1 MSWTTAKDVV
11 GRAVVPVVRLSL
23 FDWGVRLGPAIRILG
38 LITPTLEFGFDEIRS
53 ADAVRGSRPR
63 RLPGVRLQVPQ
74 ANVIAVFW
82 TSSYIAVLDR
92 LSARGLPVTRAARE
106 IGFKPLNT

>member
-1 MSWTTAKDVV
+1 MSRAWSRRLPDVVGSSSPEVTLIGAMSWTTAKDVV
-11 GRAVVPVVRLSL
+11 GRAV
-23 FDWGVRLGPAIRILG
+23 
-38 LITPTLEFGFDEIRS
+38 EFGFDEIRS